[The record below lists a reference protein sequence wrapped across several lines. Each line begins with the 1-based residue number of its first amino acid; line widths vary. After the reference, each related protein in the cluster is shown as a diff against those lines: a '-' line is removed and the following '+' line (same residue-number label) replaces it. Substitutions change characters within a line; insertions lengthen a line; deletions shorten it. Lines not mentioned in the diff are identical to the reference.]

1 MSSSLTD
8 NTLTVGSSSSYYV
21 NSSGYLGIGTNS
33 PTYPLTIK
41 NYINGSIYQ
50 EGEGQLNYACAA
62 YNTGNIW
69 QLIVDNPTVWGNNNP
84 ISIYATGGIITNSF
98 YVVSDERIK
107 TNIESLSST
116 DSLDKIRLLNPC
128 LYQYKDFREKGTR
141 PYQGFIAQQVEK
153 VIKEAVNKLTDNIPN
168 IYDLAEVKEGNK
180 IVLQNKT
187 TDLFTENK
195 SGEKIKVILY
205 DKENEKIEVYLE
217 KIIDDKTFEINM
229 NLTDNIVFVF
239 GQEVEDFL
247 TVDKDSIFTVVTSAL
262 IELDSIVQ
270 KQEKIIQDLIE
281 RIDKLESKL

>member
-1 MSSSLTD
+1 MR
-8 NTLTVGSSSSYYV
+8 
-21 NSSGYLGIGTNS
+21 
-33 PTYPLTIK
+33 K
-41 NYINGSIYQ
+41 R
-50 EGEGQLNYACAA
+50 C
-62 YNTGNIW
+62 
-69 QLIVDNPTVWGNNNP
+69 
-84 ISIYATGGIITNSF
+84 
-98 YVVSDERIK
+98 K